1 MPVYLFILVVP
12 LVAVVFVFAIE
23 LVVRV
28 VQGGPFPNPGP
39 KGRALW
45 CTSVFLKALIG
56 GAFVVGVAAAL
67 FSGDRSCAAPPGGGG
82 GRGGIQPLQ
91 PPPCGLDLTAATEWV
106 VTGPA
111 FGVCAVAGGA
121 LIVVAVLI
129 RRRRNHSQ
137 SVVAPHHRS
146 ADVAALREQPH
157 SSGGR
162 P

>member
-1 MPVYLFILVVP
+1 MPVYLVLTVALILFYANMLVVQ
-12 LVAVVFVFAIE
+12 VVK
-23 LVVRV
+23 
-28 VQGGPFPNPGP
+28 GGPFPNPGP
-39 KGRALW
+39 EGRALW
-45 CTSVFLKALIG
+45 RTWVFLQALFA
-56 GAFVVGVAAAL
+56 GAFLVGSAAAL
-67 FSGDRSCAAPPGGGG
+67 VSEDMSCAAPPDGGG

-91 PPPCGLDLTAATEWV
+91 PPPCGLDLTASTEWA

-121 LIVVAVLI
+121 LIVVAVLL

-137 SVVAPHHRS
+137 PVVAQHHR
-146 ADVAALREQPH
+146 ATDVAALREQPH